1 MSIGAVRLP
10 TRNSSDYSSSSDI
23 EPPPE
28 PDRPKLPQKT
38 EVEQKDNED
47 NPFEVGEEYETP
59 SPAKLNLESLG
70 LPPLSFNSDPFL
82 SPINSVQFAV
92 KRHRIWVRGL
102 KGVKFI
108 LSISGFTVLVAKRK
122 MKFLKPTWYISRA
135 LNYSLDTPDLVGIL
149 IKQRTKATFSLFGP
163 NERQS
168 DHCRPVLAGIDIGD
182 KRRVVLGKDLWIS
195 PDTDDVFNAGFNE
208 KNSQPLTSSNGT
220 FDVPSVKNAQFSVEG
235 SAEPCFISA
244 KQVDKS
250 VVVNAKGPLSLCQAF
265 SIAISLF
272 MQ

>member
-10 TRNSSDYSSSSDI
+10 TENSSDYDSSSEI
-23 EPPPE
+23 EEPPKPE
-28 PDRPKLPQKT
+28 KPKLPLKT
-38 EVEQKDNED
+38 EVEQKDDED

-70 LPPLSFNSDPFL
+70 LPPLTFNSDPFL

-92 KRHRIWVRGL
+92 KRHRIWVRGI

-149 IKQRTKATFSLFGP
+149 IKQRTKSSFSLFGP
-163 NERQS
+163 NERQA

-182 KRRVVLGKDLWIS
+182 TKRVVLGKDLWIT
-195 PDTDDVFNAGFNE
+195 PDNEDVFDFTLKDKNAQKLN
-208 KNSQPLTSSNGT
+208 PVDHTY
-220 FDVPSVKNAQFSVEG
+220 DVRSVKNAAFAFEG
-235 SAEPCFISA
+235 QSEPCFIAA

-265 SIAISLF
+265 GIAISLF